1 MKDLTERRF
10 SCTCSWLHAWS
21 FCWWLPSSSWEP
33 LAECQ
38 PQRRSQPAS
47 KKWRWAPKVPVTWI
61 TTGSPRKLL
70 VTSTGHQNGHHVSHR
85 GHDDL
90 SEALDQARSSQA
102 SKGQRPSP
110 LTFVRS
116 TTSHRSPLSHHCVFC
131 HRYLCRVLE
140 AVVSSHSG
148 CGDGGWIRFQS
159 AHSFYCIQNE
169 FFGAGIGWTASL

>member
-33 LAECQ
+33 LA
-38 PQRRSQPAS
+38 RRSQPAS